1 MKKNILVKVVF
12 ITLIFI
18 TIISLQHM
26 ALAADF
32 SPDEYEPD
40 TLTRTKASTVF
51 FMGEKL
57 FGVLRNIATVVAIL
71 TIAIIGVKYIYASAE
86 QKAEYK
92 ATLVPWF
99 IGAVLVVMVTGLLG
113 IIQNLAQK
121 I

>member
-1 MKKNILVKVVF
+1 MKKIILRKIIF

-18 TIISLQHM
+18 MFFSLQNM
-26 ALAADF
+26 VLANF
-32 SPDEYEPD
+32 NPDIYTPE
-40 TLTRTKASTVF
+40 TLTREKATTVF

-57 FGVLRNIATVVAIL
+57 FGFLRNVAAIVAIL
-71 TIAIIGVKYIYASAE
+71 TIATIGVKYIYASAE

-92 ATLVPWF
+92 ATLVPWL

-113 IIQNLAQK
+113 IIQSLAQK